1 MIIMALIKKKEFA
14 KMNEKELKQRRD
26 EFKLE
31 LSKDLANSEVGG
43 GVKSP
48 GRIGELRKTLAR
60 IEHKLC
66 DLRKKKNEVK

>member
-1 MIIMALIKKKEFA
+1 MMAIIKKKEFA
-14 KMNEKELKQRRD
+14 KMTEKELKQRRD

-48 GRIGELRKTLAR
+48 GRIGEIRRTLAR

-66 DLRKKKNEVK
+66 ELKKKKIEVK